1 MPWSNQAP
9 LEKLNWL
16 IHLQHVRR
24 ESGACKELIKR
35 EITKSNGRNEY
46 AFFKKVKKN
55 AAYFLLIFT
64 NSLWNHRV
72 LFYAKMER
80 YKKHWKHFSIA

>member
-46 AFFKKVKKN
+46 AFFKKVKKMQH
-55 AAYFLLIFT
+55 IFC
-64 NSLWNHRV
+64 
-72 LFYAKMER
+72 
-80 YKKHWKHFSIA
+80 